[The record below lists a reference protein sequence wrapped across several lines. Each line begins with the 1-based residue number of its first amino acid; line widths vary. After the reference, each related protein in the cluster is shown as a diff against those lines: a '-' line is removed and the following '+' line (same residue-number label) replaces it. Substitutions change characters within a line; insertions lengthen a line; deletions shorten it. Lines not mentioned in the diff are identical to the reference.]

1 MLKPDSFRDSMQHII
16 TGGAGFIGSHLT
28 DYLTGTGK
36 ETVII
41 DNLSTGRHLNR
52 KAKFFKRDLRLGTD
66 IRIGS
71 NSIIYHLAANPDVK
85 SSAVDTV
92 EHFRSD
98 VLTTINL
105 MELARKH
112 DASKVI
118 FSSSS
123 VVYGESPTV
132 PTPETAPLKPIS
144 NYGIFKLFCEMIIEH
159 YSELYDID
167 YAILRFANVTGG
179 RSTHGIVHDFAMKL
193 RKDKKRLEI
202 LGDGRQ
208 AKSYIYYDDA
218 VSALVHASKLKSNE
232 CFNVGSNDTIS
243 VNEIADIVS
252 ESMGVSPKYIYINR
266 LKGRGWAG
274 DVRKMRL
281 SIRRAAKL
289 GWKPSRGSKEAIRLS
304 AADAIR
310 NASG

>member
-1 MLKPDSFRDSMQHII
+1 MQQIV

-28 DYLTGTGK
+28 DYLTKSGAD
-36 ETVII
+36 TVII
-41 DNLSTGRHLNR
+41 DNLSTGRHLNK
-52 KAKFFKRDLRLGTD
+52 KAKFFKRDLRLSTD
-66 IRIGS
+66 IRLGRGS
-71 NSIIYHLAANPDVK
+71 VIYHLAANPDVK

-123 VVYGESPTV
+123 VVYGESPIV
-132 PTPETAPLKPIS
+132 PTPESAPLKPIS

-159 YSELYDID
+159 YSELYGID

-179 RSTHGIVHDFAMKL
+179 RSEHGIVHDFTLKL
-193 RKDKKRLEI
+193 KKNPKRLEI

-208 AKSYIYYDDA
+208 SKSYIYYSDA
-218 VSALVHASKLKSNE
+218 VSALVHASKLKKNE
-232 CFNVGSNDTIS
+232 CFNVGSSDTVS
-243 VNEIADIVS
+243 VKEIADIIS
-252 ESMGVSPKYIYINR
+252 HEAGLDPEYMYIN
-266 LKGRGWAG
+266 KMNGRGWAG
-274 DVRKMRL
+274 DVRKMLL
-281 SIRRAAKL
+281 SIKRARKL
-289 GWKPSRGSKEAIRLS
+289 GWKPMYSSRKAIEL
-304 AADAIR
+304 AAKDSLQ
-310 NASG
+310 NNY

>member
-1 MLKPDSFRDSMQHII
+1 MQQIV

-28 DYLTGTGK
+28 DYLTKSGAD
-36 ETVII
+36 TVII
-41 DNLSTGRHLNR
+41 DNLSTGRHLNK
-52 KAKFFKRDLRLGTD
+52 KAKFFKRDLRLSTD
-66 IRIGS
+66 IRLGRGS
-71 NSIIYHLAANPDVK
+71 VIYHLAANPDVK

-123 VVYGESPTV
+123 VVYGESPIV
-132 PTPETAPLKPIS
+132 PTPESAPLKPIS

-159 YSELYDID
+159 YSELYGID

-179 RSTHGIVHDFAMKL
+179 RSEHGIVHDFTLKL
-193 RKDKKRLEI
+193 KKNPKRLEI

-208 AKSYIYYDDA
+208 SKSYIYYSDA
-218 VSALVHASKLKSNE
+218 VSALVHASKLKKNE
-232 CFNVGSNDTIS
+232 CFNVGSSDTVS
-243 VNEIADIVS
+243 VKEIADIISHEAGLNPEYV
-252 ESMGVSPKYIYINR
+252 YIN
-266 LKGRGWAG
+266 KMNGRGWAG
-274 DVRKMRL
+274 DVRKMLL
-281 SIRRAAKL
+281 SIKKARKL
-289 GWKPSRGSKEAIRLS
+289 GWKSMYSSRKAIEL
-304 AADAIR
+304 AAKDSLK
-310 NASG
+310 NNY

>member
-1 MLKPDSFRDSMQHII
+1 MGIMQQIV

-28 DYLTGTGK
+28 DYLTKSGAD
-36 ETVII
+36 TVII
-41 DNLSTGRHLNR
+41 DNLSTGRHLNK
-52 KAKFFKRDLRLGTD
+52 KAKFFKRDLRLSTD
-66 IRIGS
+66 IRLGRGS
-71 NSIIYHLAANPDVK
+71 VIYHLAANPDVK

-123 VVYGESPTV
+123 VVYGESPIV
-132 PTPETAPLKPIS
+132 PTPESAPLKPIS

-159 YSELYDID
+159 YSELYGID

-179 RSTHGIVHDFAMKL
+179 RSEHGIVHDFTLKL
-193 RKDKKRLEI
+193 KKNPKRLEI

-208 AKSYIYYDDA
+208 SKSYIYYSDA
-218 VSALVHASKLKSNE
+218 VSALVHASKLKKNE
-232 CFNVGSNDTIS
+232 CFNVGSSDTVS
-243 VNEIADIVS
+243 VKEIADIVS
-252 ESMGVSPKYIYINR
+252 HEAGLNPEYVYIN
-266 LKGRGWAG
+266 KMNGRGWAG
-274 DVRKMRL
+274 DVRKMLL
-281 SIRRAAKL
+281 STKRARKL
-289 GWKPSRGSKEAIRLS
+289 GWKPMYSSRKAIEL
-304 AADAIR
+304 AAKDSLK
-310 NASG
+310 NNY